1 MLPWTQP
8 GTLLLLSVFMLEI
21 QLKVS
26 VVLEV
31 LAAGAAKMVQ
41 WLAPSQEVQRLE
53 PAFVWSE
60 RFPVAISASSVLV
73 NQ

>member
-31 LAAGAAKMVQ
+31 LAAGAAQ
-41 WLAPSQEVQRLE
+41 WCSG
-53 PAFVWSE
+53 
-60 RFPVAISASSVLV
+60 
-73 NQ
+73 